1 MFNFIKKGVNV
12 AEKDDEKEKRK
23 RDKKMR
29 KEKQSG
35 LSTSMST
42 EELLR
47 LDEVSTNA
55 HKQIM
60 YPAKLDCPQIRRSL
74 KIRSRRKE
82 KEKLPSGITADY
94 SAEFFA
100 QLDID
105 RGAQSDRGNEE
116 VLASANATIDTNSSY
131 SSLVSDSSV
140 TKLSPGP
147 RMERVSLCAL
157 PLKRALQTTN

>member
-1 MFNFIKKGVNV
+1 MFYKLCASIPSKPP
-12 AEKDDEKEKRK
+12 R
-23 RDKKMR
+23 
-29 KEKQSG
+29 
-35 LSTSMST
+35 LST
-42 EELLR
+42 
-47 LDEVSTNA
+47 
-55 HKQIM
+55 
-60 YPAKLDCPQIRRSL
+60 QIRRSL
-74 KIRSRRKE
+74 KIRTRRKE

-131 SSLVSDSSV
+131 SSLVSDSSA

-147 RMERVSLCAL
+147 RMERVSLSTQEFGGPVLMYFFVFSGTASKL
-157 PLKRALQTTN
+157 SSRASEATEERNLENSQSERNNGVRGKHD